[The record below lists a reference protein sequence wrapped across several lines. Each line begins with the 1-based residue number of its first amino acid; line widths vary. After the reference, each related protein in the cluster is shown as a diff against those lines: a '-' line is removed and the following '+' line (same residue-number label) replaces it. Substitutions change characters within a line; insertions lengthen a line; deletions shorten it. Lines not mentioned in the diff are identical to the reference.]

1 MSTATTATLRWS
13 IDGQDHFI
21 ALGAEEMTLGRNGDC
36 QLVLNHASVSREH
49 ALIFTQAGQYL
60 VKDLASSYGT
70 KLGGARLAPFEPQPL
85 VEGAELQ
92 VGKVVLHFSLNG
104 SPPTAALAPIK
115 ADFEHLELRQEMA
128 YFRAALTE
136 QLRGQL
142 SQGKL
147 AQLVAGVEPEIA
159 RLDRFLVARFREY
172 EVLQE
177 VTQTIAGILDL
188 RELLSTVLKL
198 ASRVLNAD
206 RGLILLYDPVAND
219 LRSMV
224 TRHFERADG
233 SALEHD
239 LAFSQT
245 IARTCFNSKEV
256 VIIDDAMQDARFASA
271 HSIVA
276 SSIRSVVCLPLVKA
290 DRVSGVLYLDN
301 LSTPGCFSDQHL
313 KFLRTFAAQTA
324 LALDNARL
332 YTQAVTDGLTQLY
345 NRKFA
350 DERILEEMLRASRY
364 DRPCSLILLDVDFFK
379 KVNDSFGHHAG
390 DVVLQRLAA
399 LLAEQARA
407 SDVTA
412 RYGGEEFLMLL
423 PETDSAGA
431 MSFAERL
438 RCQVERLEIAA
449 EAQKIRVT
457 ISCGVATY
465 RSDFKASVKA
475 FVNEADQG
483 LYLAKHGGRNQ
494 VRSR

>member
-1 MSTATTATLRWS
+1 MLTPTIATLRWNL
-13 IDGQDHFI
+13 DGQDHSM
-21 ALGAEEMTLGRNGDC
+21 ALTAEETILGRNGDC

-49 ALIFTQAGQYL
+49 AAILAQGGQYVL
-60 VKDLASSYGT
+60 KDLASSYGT
-70 KLGGARLAPFEPQPL
+70 RLGGRKLTPFEPQPL
-85 VEGAELQ
+85 TEGAELQ
-92 VGKVVLHFSLNG
+92 IGKVVLHFTLRG
-104 SPPTAALAPIK
+104 TAPANTTAIP
-115 ADFEHLELRQEMA
+115 ADFQHFELRHEMA
-128 YFRAALTE
+128 RFQTALFSHLKAAGPLPQGAELERKFETE
-136 QLRGQL
+136 IG
-142 SQGKL
+142 
-147 AQLVAGVEPEIA
+147 
-159 RLDRFLVARFREY
+159 RLDRFLIARFREY

-206 RGLILLYDPVAND
+206 RGLILLYDPIANN

-245 IARTCFNSKEV
+245 IARACFNTKEL
-256 VIIDDAMQDARFASA
+256 VIIEDAMQDARFASA

-301 LSTPGCFSDQHL
+301 LTTPGCFNDQHL

-350 DERILEEMLRASRY
+350 DERILEEMLRSNRY
-364 DRPCSLILLDVDFFK
+364 DRACSLILLDVDFFK
-379 KVNDSFGHHAG
+379 KVNDTYGHQVG

-399 LLAEQARA
+399 LLQEQARA

-423 PETDSAGA
+423 PETDATGA
-431 MSFAERL
+431 FSFAERL
-438 RCQVERLEIAA
+438 RKRVEELVINAD
-449 EAQKIRVT
+449 QQTIQVT

-465 RSDFKASVKA
+465 RPEFQASVKA

-483 LYLAKHGGRNQ
+483 LYLAKNEGRNQ
-494 VRSR
+494 VRRL

>member
-1 MSTATTATLRWS
+1 MPTLKTATLRWNL
-13 IDGQDHFI
+13 DGQEHSQ
-21 ALGAEEMTLGRNGDC
+21 ALSAEETILGRNSDC
-36 QLVLNHASVSREH
+36 QLLLNHASVSREH
-49 ALIFTQAGQYL
+49 AAILVQDGQYL
-60 VKDLASSYGT
+60 LKDLASSYGT
-70 KLGGARLAPFEPQPL
+70 RLGGRRLTPFEPHVL
-85 VEGAELQ
+85 EEGAELQ
-92 VGKVVLHFSLNG
+92 IGKVVLHFTLHGAVPNTI
-104 SPPTAALAPIK
+104 TAIP
-115 ADFEHLELRQEMA
+115 ADFQHFELRHEMA
-128 YFRAALTE
+128 RFQTTLISQLKAAGPMPKGAELERQIET
-136 QLRGQL
+136 
-142 SQGKL
+142 
-147 AQLVAGVEPEIA
+147 EIA

-206 RGLILLYDPVAND
+206 RGLILLYDPIAND

-245 IARTCFNSKEV
+245 IARSCFNSKEV
-256 VIIDDAMQDARFASA
+256 VIIEDAMQDARFASA

-301 LSTPGCFSDQHL
+301 LKTPGSFNDQHL

-350 DERILEEMLRASRY
+350 DERILEEMLRSNRY
-364 DRPCSLILLDVDFFK
+364 ERSCSLILIDVDFFK
-379 KVNDSFGHHAG
+379 KVNDSYGHHAG
-390 DVVLQRLAA
+390 DCVLQRLAA
-399 LLAEQARA
+399 MLLEKARA

-423 PETDSAGA
+423 PETDATGA
-431 MSFAERL
+431 FSFAERL
-438 RCQVERLEIAA
+438 RKRVEELEIRVD
-449 EAQKIRVT
+449 QQTIRVT

-465 RSDFKASVKA
+465 RSEFQTSVKA

-483 LYLAKHGGRNQ
+483 LYLAKNEGRNQ
-494 VRSR
+494 VRKL